1 MTLAERDHEYKYCR
15 DATLSPHLRGGRGDN
30 HRVRPLLKALAWASA
45 LSLLALTAC
54 SGGGKTEPTIVIGVD
69 LPLSGDEGPVGTPA
83 LNGIRFFVKQHP
95 VLDGFS
101 VVVDARDDAVKGVHD
116 PKVGAQNVTA
126 LIADSRVLGIIGP
139 LNASVA
145 RTAIPPANQA
155 GLAMISPSTSNRC
168 LTKDPLLPAALN
180 PTRVAI
186 GCAAAGL
193 PLPSDLR
200 PAKTNN
206 FFRLATTDDLQ
217 GAAAADFA
225 YTNLHLLRVGVL
237 SDHETYGQ
245 ALAAS
250 FRARFTKLGGL
261 VVKYEDFT
269 PSASLD
275 LSAFMKSAKA
285 DGAQGIYFGGTTANN
300 GCAIRAQMAAVFP
313 PGTATPYLGGDGI
326 AEDPACVRDAGSN
339 GAGVY
344 ATVPAVDPDQVAAAH
359 PVISAFKAEYRNAW
373 NYGAYTILA
382 YDATAVLYDA
392 LDRAIKAV
400 GGKLPARHDVVAQ
413 LAATRAFPGV
423 TGTFGFD
430 PDGDT
435 TQRVVSVFESTG
447 SDPGAAWRWAGAVD
461 YSAKLPY

>member
-1 MTLAERDHEYKYCR
+1 
-15 DATLSPHLRGGRGDN
+15 
-30 HRVRPLLKALAWASA
+30 VRPLLKALACAST
-45 LSLLALTAC
+45 LSLLSLAAC
-54 SGGGKTEPTIVIGVD
+54 SGGKAEPTITIGVD
-69 LPLSGDEGPVGTPA
+69 LPLSGDEGQAGMPA

-95 VLDGFS
+95 VLDGFT
-101 VVVDARDDAVKGVHD
+101 VVVSARDDAVKGVHD
-116 PKVGAQNVTA
+116 PNVGAKNVSA
-126 LIADSRVLGIIGP
+126 LIADPQVMGIIGP

-145 RTAIPPANQA
+145 RAVIPLANQA
-155 GLAMISPSTSNRC
+155 GLALISPSAGNRC

-193 PLPSDLR
+193 PPPADLR
-200 PAKTNN
+200 PAKANN

-245 ALAAS
+245 ALAAT
-250 FRARFTKLGGL
+250 FRARFTRLGGL
-261 VVKYEDFT
+261 VVLYQDFT
-269 PSASLD
+269 PSATLD
-275 LSAFMKSAKA
+275 LSGFMKQAKA

-300 GCAIRAQMAAVFP
+300 GCAIRAQMATVFA
-313 PGTATPYLGGDGI
+313 PGAATPYLGADGI
-326 AEDPACVRDAGSN
+326 AEDPACIRAAGSN
-339 GAGVY
+339 SAGIY
-344 ATVPAVDPDQVAAAH
+344 ATVPVIDPGQVPTSQ

-392 LDRAIKAV
+392 LDRAIKAA
-400 GGKLPARHDVVAQ
+400 GGKLPARQDVVAQ
-413 LAATRAFPGV
+413 LAATQAFPGV
-423 TGTFGFD
+423 TGPFGFD
-430 PDGDT
+430 ADGDT
-435 TQRVVSVFESTG
+435 THRVVSVFESTS
-447 SDPGAAWRWAGAVD
+447 SDPATPWSWAGALD